1 MDNCALLPYAHS
13 QSVPEACFSVGDT
26 THATGRK
33 MGKRLKLTLWNAFKG
48 SPLNLYTVLKNVLNV
63 QKKTI
68 VNLGIHLKH
77 IIVFRNLM
85 SDSLEIYSQ
94 KNEGLHFNI

>member
-1 MDNCALLPYAHS
+1 MFLCRGHN
-13 QSVPEACFSVGDT
+13 ACY
-26 THATGRK
+26 REK
-33 MGKRLKLTLWNAFKG
+33 EGKETETNVWNAFKG
-48 SPLNLYTVLKNVLNV
+48 SPLNLYTVLKNVLNA
-63 QKKTI
+63 QKKTT